1 MLSVKTELLAA
12 LAAELEQLSP
22 GAGAR
27 AAFESP
33 KVAAHG
39 DFACTAAMQL
49 AKPLKLNP
57 RTLGEQLRTAL
68 EATPAFQRW
77 VDAIEIAGP
86 GFLNIRLKPAAK
98 QEVVR
103 EVLAAGERFGFQ
115 SPRNERVLVEFV
127 SANPTGP
134 LHVGHGRQA
143 AIGDAISNLFATQG
157 WSVHR
162 EFYYNDAGVQIDTL
176 TKSTQLRAKGF
187 KPGDDCWP
195 TDSDNPLAKNFY
207 NGDYIADIAEAF
219 KAKATVKADDRE
231 FTANGDVE
239 DYDNIRQFAV
249 AYLRNEQDKDLQA
262 FNLHFDQYYL
272 ESSLY
277 TSGRVEATVN
287 KLVAN
292 GKTYEQDGA
301 LWLKSTDYGDDKDRV
316 MRKGDGTYTYFVPD
330 VAYHIAKWE
339 RGYSKVVNIQGTD
352 HHGTIA
358 RVRAGL
364 QAADVGIPQGY
375 PDYVLHTMVRVVK
388 GGEEVKI
395 SKRAGSYVTLRD
407 LIEWTSKDAVR
418 FFLLSRKPD
427 TEYTFDVDLA
437 VAQNNDNP
445 VYYVQYAHARICSVL
460 EQWIVEELGWP
471 AIPTALEH
479 AFKGLLLDIGKGL
492 QQQSLKFHWQALREF
507 STLTANSDSHI
518 LQGSFSAK
526 VEQIS
531 EMISR
536 GRFDELQQ
544 VILAIDVA
552 EWHVGKHAKKLL
564 DALVLSKNDGSINH
578 YAENLGSFI
587 AQYLVRG
594 DLIPKIFEKFGKPM
608 LDGADLSCLTNPAAL
623 DLMLQ
628 LAKYPEMLTAAALGE
643 APHDVTFYLRD
654 LASAYHSYYDAER
667 ILVDDEAV
675 KKARLALV
683 AATAQVLHNGL
694 AVLGVSAPAR
704 M

>member
-1 MLSVKTELLAA
+1 MLSVKQELLTA
-12 LAAELEQLSP
+12 LAAELETLSP

-27 AAFESP
+27 AAFENP

-49 AKPLKLNP
+49 AKPLKANP
-57 RTLGEQLRTAL
+57 RALGEQLKTAL
-68 EATPAFQRW
+68 EATPAFQQW

-103 EVLAAGERFGFQ
+103 EVLAEGDKFGVQ
-115 SPRNERVLVEFV
+115 ADRGSNILVEFV

-143 AIGDAISNLFATQG
+143 AIGDAISNLYSTQG
-157 WSVHR
+157 WKVHR
-162 EFYYNDAGVQIDTL
+162 EYYYNDAGVQIETL
-176 TKSTQLRAKGF
+176 AKSTQLRAKGF
-187 KPGDDCWP
+187 KPGDECWP
-195 TDSDNPLAKNFY
+195 TDSENPLSKNFY
-207 NGDYIADIAEAF
+207 NGEYIQDIADAFVAKQTIQAE
-219 KAKATVKADDRE
+219 DRE
-231 FTANGDVE
+231 FTANGNVD
-239 DYDNIRQFAV
+239 DYDNIRSFAV

-262 FNLHFDQYYL
+262 FALKFDEYYL

-277 TSGRVEATVN
+277 TNGHVDATVQR
-287 KLVAN
+287 LVAN

-316 MRKGDGTYTYFVPD
+316 MRKTDGTYTYFVPD
-330 VAYHIAKWE
+330 VAYHIQKFK
-339 RGYSKVVNIQGTD
+339 RGFTKVVNIQGTD

-364 QAADVGIPQGY
+364 QAADVGIPDGY
-375 PDYVLHTMVRVVK
+375 PDYVLHTMIRVVRN
-388 GGEEVKI
+388 GEEVKI

-460 EQWIVEELGWP
+460 RAWQEQGGAGVAALKDVDLS
-471 AIPTALEH
+471 ALEGPQ
-479 AFKGLLLDIGKGL
+479 A
-492 QQQSLKFHWQALREF
+492 QAL
-507 STLTANSDSHI
+507 
-518 LQGSFSAK
+518 
-526 VEQIS
+526 
-531 EMISR
+531 M
-536 GRFDELQQ
+536 
-544 VILAIDVA
+544 
-552 EWHVGKHAKKLL
+552 LL
-564 DALVLSKNDGSINH
+564 
-578 YAENLGSFI
+578 
-587 AQYLVRG
+587 
-594 DLIPKIFEKFGKPM
+594 
-608 LDGADLSCLTNPAAL
+608 
-623 DLMLQ
+623 
-628 LAKYPEMLTAAALGE
+628 LAKYPEMLSAAAADN

-654 LASAYHSYYDAER
+654 LASSYHSYYDAER
-667 ILVDDEAV
+667 ILVDDEKV
-675 KKARLALV
+675 KLARLALV

-694 AVLGVSAPAR
+694 AVLGVSSPER